1 LPPVCRLAFFR
12 HDEFPQLYPAPG
24 KPASVPFP
32 MTWDGAT
39 LIDLLATMPEA
50 DAARTGTCSAAD
62 RLGDWTTSERL

>member
-1 LPPVCRLAFFR
+1 LPPFSRLALFR

-39 LIDLLATMPEA
+39 LINLLATTPEA
-50 DAARTGTCSAAD
+50 DAARSANGCAIVV
-62 RLGDWTTSERL
+62 L